1 VKLRLI
7 YGLLLV
13 ATLLVTTGILAT
25 DPLYTSLLHLSLSYA
40 AVDQEALLASDS
52 ERLKY
57 GTIGGMVSVLD
68 DYSTWH
74 DRRTDTLVRREARGH
89 YGGFGIEIVRFADTT
104 MVWRVFP
111 QTPAEEAGLQLG
123 DRLLGADTIG
133 LVGVRLDSV
142 HTLLLTLPLEEVPLH
157 IYRPGD
163 RSTQTLHCR
172 RADIDVGTV
181 TVWGQTD
188 DVAYLAVGGFNQ
200 RTSGAL
206 ERALDTLTQNG
217 VGKFI
222 IDLRGNPGGL
232 LYAAVE
238 CASIFMPR
246 EGAVVSVSARPR
258 EEIRRERGPY
268 PTEPVVFLVDEHS
281 ASGSELLAGCL
292 QDWDRAILV
301 GAPTFGKGF
310 VQNLF
315 PLHDRS
321 SLRLTVGRY
330 RTPSGRTFYRPDTT
344 RTTDTTRYTSLV
356 HGRTIVGGGQIFP
369 DVESP
374 GPDCPGY
381 LGRMLTGQGPFDF
394 AAMLLA
400 RPTLPRLDARL
411 AQRYWQEQ
419 QERYSPVITERLA
432 EIAPAK
438 WPEFPAWRRVLAE
451 AEKRENDFDQIAS
464 SDCFLYVLAR
474 HLARAGRPVPLLE
487 DPLLSADPAL
497 SEALT
502 ILRTPGRYEA
512 IITGRNTTPA
522 PADPAT

>member
-1 VKLRLI
+1 VKLRLV

-13 ATLLVTTGILAT
+13 VTLLGTLTLLAT
-25 DPLYTSLLHLSLSYA
+25 DPLYTSLRKLSLSYG
-40 AVDQEALLASDS
+40 AVDREALLADDA

-68 DYSTWH
+68 NYSTWH

-123 DRLLGADTIG
+123 DRLLGADTIN

-157 IYRPGD
+157 VYRPGD
-163 RSTQTLHCR
+163 RSTQTIVCR

-181 TVWGQTD
+181 TVWGRTD
-188 DVAYLAVGGFNQ
+188 GSAYLAIGGFNQ
-200 RTSGAL
+200 RTAGAL
-206 ERALDTLTQNG
+206 ERALDTLTRNG

-232 LYAAVE
+232 LHAAVE
-238 CASIFMPR
+238 CASLFMPR
-246 EGAVVSVSARPR
+246 EGAVVSVSGHPR
-258 EEIRRERGPY
+258 EEIRRDRGPY

-292 QDWDRAILV
+292 QDWDRAVLV

-315 PLHDRS
+315 PLRDRS

-344 RTTDTTRYTSLV
+344 RTVDTTRYTSLV
-356 HGRTIVGGGQIFP
+356 HQRTIVGGGQIFP
-369 DVESP
+369 DVEAP

-381 LGRMLTGQGPFDF
+381 LARMLTGQGPFDF
-394 AAMLLA
+394 AALLLTRPALPHLDVQLA
-400 RPTLPRLDARL
+400 R
-411 AQRYWQEQ
+411 RYWQEQ
-419 QERYSPVITERLA
+419 QERYDPVISEGLA
-432 EIAPAK
+432 EVAPEALA
-438 WPEFPAWRRVLAE
+438 ESSAWRRTVALAQG
-451 AEKRENDFDQIAS
+451 RESEFDLDTA

-474 HLARAGRPVPLLE
+474 HLSRAGRPVPLLE
-487 DPLLSADPAL
+487 EPLLSADPAL
-497 SEALT
+497 KEAFT
-502 ILRTPGRYEA
+502 ILHSPGRYEA
-512 IITGRNTTPA
+512 IITGRRTTPA
-522 PADPAT
+522 PPDSAT